1 VSSEEAMTMGWYRGD
16 GFSASGKR
24 QTTGCLVKAPAAG
37 RAGDLLP

>member
-1 VSSEEAMTMGWYRGD
+1 MA
-16 GFSASGKR
+16 FSASGKR